1 MDTSFPFHPDSTETR
16 QNEGNFGLTL
26 SWMCLRFSNHHFLCF
41 LPRRN
46 LDNVKIGFF
55 FFVVGF
61 SFPLFLRLPPPVRVP
76 VTRIPLAHSSPI
88 KRSGEGGGESRKVCV
103 GKEQRGNVE
112 KRRQKEGERAGGG
125 LGGKSVMKER
135 EQG

>member
-1 MDTSFPFHPDSTETR
+1 M
-16 QNEGNFGLTL
+16 
-26 SWMCLRFSNHHFLCF
+26 
-41 LPRRN
+41 
-46 LDNVKIGFF
+46 
-55 FFVVGF
+55 
-61 SFPLFLRLPPPVRVP
+61 
-76 VTRIPLAHSSPI
+76 
-88 KRSGEGGGESRKVCV
+88 